1 MRLTVRGGRVVD
13 PASGIDRV
21 ADLHVAQGRVVG
33 LGEIP
38 DGFTADRVVD
48 AAGLVVC
55 PGLVDLRAR
64 LREPG
69 LETKTTI
76 AQETRAAAAG
86 GITTLCCPPD
96 TEPVVDTRAVVEL
109 IHHRA
114 DRAGMARVEVVG
126 ALTQGLEG
134 QRLAEMG
141 GLQKAGCVGVGN
153 ASRPVTSTE
162 VMRLAMQYAATFG
175 LTVFLEPQDPWL
187 SARRN
192 AHDGAMA
199 TRLGLSGASECAE
212 TVALAR
218 DLLLVEATGVRAH
231 FGHLSTARGVRMVAE
246 AQAHGLPVT
255 ADVGVHHL
263 YLTDADLSG
272 FDARCHV
279 CPPLRTEADREGL
292 RAGVA
297 RGTLGAITS
306 DHQPHE
312 VDAKQNPFG
321 ATDVGI
327 SGLETLLPLV
337 LRLVAEG
344 VTDLSGA
351 LATVTSGP
359 ARILG
364 LDRGTLAPG
373 RIADI
378 CVFDPDGEWV
388 VTEESLVSRGH
399 NTPFLGWEMKGRV
412 VCTLL
417 AGRPVFECPRGRG
430 I

>member
-1 MRLTVRGGRVVD
+1 
-13 PASGIDRV
+13 
-21 ADLHVAQGRVVG
+21 
-33 LGEIP
+33 
-38 DGFTADRVVD
+38 
-48 AAGLVVC
+48 
-55 PGLVDLRAR
+55 
-64 LREPG
+64 
-69 LETKTTI
+69 
-76 AQETRAAAAG
+76 
-86 GITTLCCPPD
+86 
-96 TEPVVDTRAVVEL
+96 
-109 IHHRA
+109 
-114 DRAGMARVEVVG
+114 
-126 ALTQGLEG
+126 
-134 QRLAEMG
+134 
-141 GLQKAGCVGVGN
+141 
-153 ASRPVTSTE
+153 
-162 VMRLAMQYAATFG
+162 
-175 LTVFLEPQDPWL
+175 
-187 SARRN
+187 
-192 AHDGAMA
+192 
-199 TRLGLSGASECAE
+199 
-212 TVALAR
+212 
-218 DLLLVEATGVRAH
+218 
-231 FGHLSTARGVRMVAE
+231 MVAE
-246 AQAHGLPVT
+246 AQARGLPVT

-279 CPPLRTEADREGL
+279 CPPLRTGADREGL

-297 RGTLGAITS
+297 RGALGAVTS

-351 LATVTSGP
+351 LAAVTSGP

-373 RIADI
+373 RVADL
-378 CVFDPDGEWV
+378 CVFDPEARWL

-417 AGRPVFECPRGRG
+417 AGRVVFERPPAPGR
-430 I
+430 